1 MPLTT
6 SATGQLFASYQPDAI
21 IEPLVMAEWQ
31 TKDKMEL
38 AAQWQHFTQLQTKIR
53 TQGYA
58 TVTGDM
64 LMGINAITIPV
75 ILPQPANAF
84 ATPSIHHDN
93 NDKRPPEN
101 LSLEYAITIIGT
113 TEQLPMS
120 KQHNVVEQILA
131 IAQRY
136 QIA

>member
-1 MPLTT
+1 
-6 SATGQLFASYQPDAI
+6 PDAV
-21 IEPLVMAEWQ
+21 IEPLVKAEWRIE
-31 TKDKMEL
+31 DKAVIAEK
-38 AAQWQHFTQLQTKIR
+38 WQHFNQMQAKIR

-75 ILPQPANAF
+75 IVPQSANTAAIQS
-84 ATPSIHHDN
+84 AT
-93 NDKRPPEN
+93 NDKLSVNNQSSFDN
-101 LSLEYAITIIGT
+101 LPLEYAITIIGT

-120 KQHNVVEQILA
+120 EQHNVVEQILA

>member
-1 MPLTT
+1 
-6 SATGQLFASYQPDAI
+6 
-21 IEPLVMAEWQ
+21 MAE
-31 TKDKMEL
+31 KR
-38 AAQWQHFTQLQTKIR
+38 QHFTQLQAKIR

-75 ILPQPANAF
+75 ILPQF
-84 ATPSIHHDN
+84 ASSAAKPSTSS
-93 NDKRPPEN
+93 DKTDSEDLP
-101 LSLEYAITIIGT
+101 LEYAITIIGT

-120 KQHNVVEQILA
+120 EQHNVVKQILA

>member
-1 MPLTT
+1 M
-6 SATGQLFASYQPDAI
+6 I
-21 IEPLVMAEWQ
+21 AEWQ
-31 TKDKMEL
+31 TGDQADIAEK
-38 AAQWQHFTQLQTKIR
+38 WRNFSQLQAKIR

-64 LMGINAITIPV
+64 LIGINAITIPV
-75 ILPQPANAF
+75 IVPQLSTVTQSSNNNSSANDQSSAGTLP
-84 ATPSIHHDN
+84 
-93 NDKRPPEN
+93 
-101 LSLEYAITIIGT
+101 LEYAITIIGT

-120 KQHNVVEQILA
+120 EQHNVVEQILA